1 MHLYLSTEK
10 AEVEIGFL
18 FFSELVSESQNTNL
32 NFIALSFISKFKF
45 CSFID
50 Y

>member
-18 FFSELVSESQNTNL
+18 FFILNLFQNLKIPTL
-32 NFIALSFISKFKF
+32 ISLRYLSFQSL
-45 CSFID
+45 SFVVL
-50 Y
+50 